1 MALRILP
8 FRQYAEQ
15 DVINL
20 YALRGPDV
28 NSQLD
33 TKGNGDAGVFVSVS
47 NGKLDDGPIEYASST
62 YLGKTDYPYV
72 GRDQYPSVQLR
83 CTVASTGD
91 KVLGMTLNQTALKDE
106 NEEKL
111 LYYPQKALENQAV
124 LSGQAVPVLTRGV
137 VTLNG
142 SAGGSFG
149 NNAYVDDA
157 NWAIGNVAILS
168 VNEDGRLS
176 GVAPASSKIRSN
188 GVFAGAG
195 SDALGV
201 ILATGSRVA
210 GATAD
215 QFAGSAGTT
224 GAYSIVK
231 IDCN

>member
-20 YALRGPDV
+20 YALKGTDV

-47 NGKLDDGPIEYASST
+47 NGKLDDGPITYASST

-83 CTVASTGD
+83 AGVAATGD

-142 SAGGSFG
+142 SAGGDFG

-157 NWAIGNVAILS
+157 NWAIGNVTILS

-176 GVAPASSKIRSN
+176 GVAPTSSLIRSN
-188 GVFAGAG
+188 GPGE